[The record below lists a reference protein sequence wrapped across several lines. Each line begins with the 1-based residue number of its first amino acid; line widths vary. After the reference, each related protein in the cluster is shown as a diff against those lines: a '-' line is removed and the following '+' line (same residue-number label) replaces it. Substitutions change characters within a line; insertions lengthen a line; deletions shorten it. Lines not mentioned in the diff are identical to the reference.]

1 MSRRWTDGL
10 RREVKGRDQQY
21 LDLLLVRSNSREY
34 VDSIAGMTQAQ
45 VHRAAMLFCNA
56 DLDGDGALQLDE
68 FRRHLVA
75 RFGAR
80 FSGDVV
86 FEALCRKAD
95 LNQDG
100 LIDFNEWLVFNET
113 RVGGMT
119 FGRVKGGLL
128 DESVAADAMGARSSS
143 SLGDLDLGAGCS
155 GGLDMNETDA
165 TSTQSAALQ
174 LQSRGVY
181 RDLSQLSAASVALPP
196 AASAAALR
204 VLAVVKPA
212 EADEEQAVALARA
225 ATLPPPVQPDYLR
238 MLLARSSGSRAVVD
252 ELRTEHATEL
262 PEDVL
267 QAAAA
272 FVAMEGDERNALL
285 TLDQF
290 ETALVG
296 HSMAAGD
303 AEAATVKRVRQMF
316 AKADLNKDG
325 FVDFNEFVAMRRL
338 TQEHHRKLEG
348 KHSHEPSY
356 KAKGTGGTS
365 LPQAEVGSW
374 VKCVLTEKEVE
385 GANERRAKEAQAHT
399 LAKRVAVDDSLQDLS
414 ADDLQT
420 LREEILTT
428 SARLDA
434 GACRVTLGMLAMRV
448 GKMFTPAEV
457 DSFVNELVRARGD
470 GSGRIAPEQLI
481 SGLRVN
487 VRASK

>member
-1 MSRRWTDGL
+1 
-10 RREVKGRDQQY
+10 
-21 LDLLLVRSNSREY
+21 
-34 VDSIAGMTQAQ
+34 
-45 VHRAAMLFCNA
+45 
-56 DLDGDGALQLDE
+56 
-68 FRRHLVA
+68 
-75 RFGAR
+75 
-80 FSGDVV
+80 
-86 FEALCRKAD
+86 
-95 LNQDG
+95 
-100 LIDFNEWLVFNET
+100 
-113 RVGGMT
+113 
-119 FGRVKGGLL
+119 
-128 DESVAADAMGARSSS
+128 
-143 SLGDLDLGAGCS
+143 
-155 GGLDMNETDA
+155 
-165 TSTQSAALQ
+165 
-174 LQSRGVY
+174 
-181 RDLSQLSAASVALPP
+181 
-196 AASAAALR
+196 
-204 VLAVVKPA
+204 
-212 EADEEQAVALARA
+212 
-225 ATLPPPVQPDYLR
+225 

-338 TQEHHRKLEG
+338 TQKHHRKLEG
-348 KHSHEPSY
+348 KHSHEPSH

-374 VKCVLTEKEVE
+374 VKCVLMEKDVE